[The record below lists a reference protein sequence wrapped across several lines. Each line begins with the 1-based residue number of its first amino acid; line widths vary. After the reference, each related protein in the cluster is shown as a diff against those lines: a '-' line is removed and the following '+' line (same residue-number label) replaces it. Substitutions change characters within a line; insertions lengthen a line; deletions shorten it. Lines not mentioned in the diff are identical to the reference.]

1 MALVRNEFGIKGRVG
16 HVVFCTLNG
25 TGTSYLR
32 SVSNRMDA
40 NTPKQQEVRSRFRVA
55 VRFYQRIKNTPL
67 KWILDLSADEI
78 SNRGYAHNMNKN

>member
-40 NTPKQQEVRSRFRVA
+40 GGEIA
-55 VRFYQRIKNTPL
+55 VSGGRAFLP
-67 KWILDLSADEI
+67 AD
-78 SNRGYAHNMNKN
+78 